1 MGEPCRCDAAM
12 QDHLQELEALEVI
25 HGHVGQGVSTRWERC
40 AGGAVHGSSS
50 LSWENGPPRAPT
62 DHIGRL
68 FAHASSVNL
77 LNGAKVDR
85 D

>member
-1 MGEPCRCDAAM
+1 M
-12 QDHLQELEALEVI
+12 QDHIRELETLEVI
-25 HGHVGQGVSTRWERC
+25 HGHVGHAVGTYMRGGLR
-40 AGGAVHGSSS
+40 GAVHGSSS

-68 FAHASSVNL
+68 FALASSVNL

-85 D
+85 DQLGG